1 MRPSDKE
8 LIRDAGRQK
17 DEHAPRMLRLKMS
30 REGVYVS
37 HPISA
42 AARKEAPRNQARR
55 TGGVSADPLPESRQI
70 EGEPQESTDARQEP
84 REPSTMNRAE
94 RRRQQQEQKKAAKK
108 RK

>member
-1 MRPSDKE
+1 MRSSDKE

-17 DEHAPRMLRLKMS
+17 NEHAPRMLRIKMS

-37 HPISA
+37 HPSSA
-42 AARKEAPRNQARR
+42 LNTVAVRKEASGGQTRR
-55 TGGVSADPLPESRQI
+55 TASTSANPLPESRQI
-70 EGEPQESTDARQEP
+70 EAQPQESTDAAQEP
-84 REPSTMNRAE
+84 RNRAE